1 MTTVYTKPACVQ
13 CDMTK
18 RMLDKL
24 GVDYNTVDITE
35 DPAALDMILGMGF
48 KSAPVVITET
58 DSWAG
63 FNPDKINAL
72 SIQS

>member
-18 RMLDKL
+18 RMLDKM
-24 GVDYNTVDITE
+24 GIEYDTVDITE
-35 DPAALDMILGMGF
+35 DAAAFDMIVEMGF
-48 KSAPVVITET
+48 KSAPVVITDS

-63 FNPDKINAL
+63 FQPDKITAL
-72 SIQS
+72 AA